1 MNIIQEWL
9 FFQSLPKVEPGFD
22 AHGVHFD
29 ALPVPWELGDW
40 DHLGIAQSTAMD
52 WTALAGSS

>member
-1 MNIIQEWL
+1 
-9 FFQSLPKVEPGFD
+9 VEPGFD

-40 DHLGIAQSTAMD
+40 DHLGIALSTAME